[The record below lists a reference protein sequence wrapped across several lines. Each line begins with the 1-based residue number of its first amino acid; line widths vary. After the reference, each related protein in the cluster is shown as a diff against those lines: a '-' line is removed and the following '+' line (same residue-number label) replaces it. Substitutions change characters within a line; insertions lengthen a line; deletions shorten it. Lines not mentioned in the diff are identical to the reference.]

1 MSNCKDC
8 EKVLAS
14 PQSLSNHRKRYHSGN
29 GAQTVS
35 SKIPPKLRS
44 RTQDEKDAEKILD
57 MISKPETSRN

>member
-8 EKVLAS
+8 EKVFAS

-35 SKIPPKLRS
+35 SGIPPKLRS
-44 RTQDEKDAEKILD
+44 RTQGEKDVELEYD
-57 MISKPETSRN
+57 MNMI